1 MHGLLRVPLRHVRT
15 LVWAVLDGV
24 VISLVT
30 PPLPQHRVLIIRPDA
45 IGDFVL
51 WSNAGRE
58 LCAHYRQ
65 QGYSVI
71 LLGNAVWAEWASDLG
86 LADEVWALD
95 TGRFV
100 RNLWYRWSW
109 LRRLRRAGFAKVIH
123 PVHSRVFLVGDAL
136 ARAANEAERV
146 APEGD
151 YSNSTSW
158 QKRWSDRWYSRLI
171 PETSRQ
177 SMELLRHAEFMRGLG
192 LSGFVARPP
201 KLPLSKAA
209 SEFRSVSK
217 PYAVLFVGGSWE
229 GKVWQARNFGEIG
242 RRLRECG
249 VNVVLAGG
257 PLDRVQATK
266 ILDCLNGNA
275 IDLIEKTSLSELA
288 ELLRHAVVVLSNDTS
303 AVHIGA
309 AVDTPVLCI
318 LGGGHYG
325 RFLPYVVEKQEPS
338 RPAPIVAV
346 QPMSCFGCNWQCIH
360 PRERGE
366 AVKCISDISVEQVWR
381 HLEEVLPAWTRVK
394 ERIRQD
400 S

>member
-1 MHGLLRVPLRHVRT
+1 MQVLLSYMRK
-15 LVWAVLDGV
+15 LVWPVMDGV
-24 VISLVT
+24 VISLVR
-30 PPLPQHRVLIIRPDA
+30 PAVPQHRVLIIRPDA

-58 LCAHYRQ
+58 LCSHYRQ
-65 QGYSVI
+65 QGYSVV

-100 RNLWYRWSW
+100 CNLHYRWSW

-123 PVHSRVFLVGDAL
+123 PVHSRVFLVGDTLVRGTNA
-136 ARAANEAERV
+136 AERL

-151 YSNSTSW
+151 SSNQRW
-158 QKRWSDRWYSRLI
+158 LKRWSDRWYSRLI
-171 PETSRQ
+171 PETSSQ
-177 SMELLRHAEFMRGLG
+177 SMELLRQAEFMRDLG
-192 LSGFVARPP
+192 LSDFVARSPT
-201 KLPLSKAA
+201 LPFSKTA
-209 SEFRSVSK
+209 SEFRLVST
-217 PYAVLFVGGSWE
+217 PYAVLFVGSSWE

-249 VNVVLAGG
+249 IDVVLAGG
-257 PLDRVQATK
+257 SLDHVQASK
-266 ILDCLNGNA
+266 IAEYLNGNV

-288 ELLRHAVVVLSNDTS
+288 ELLRNAVVVLSNDTS

-309 AVDTPVLCI
+309 AVGTPVVCI
-318 LGGGHYG
+318 LGGGQYG
-325 RFLPYVVEKQEPS
+325 RFLPYVVEEQEPS
-338 RPAPIVAV
+338 RPAPIVVV

-381 HLEEVLPAWTRVK
+381 HLENVLPGRTRLK
-394 ERIRQD
+394 ERIRKD

>member
-1 MHGLLRVPLRHVRT
+1 MNVRRFRA
-15 LVWAVLDGV
+15 LVTAAMDGV
-24 VISLVT
+24 VISLVRSAV
-30 PPLPQHRVLIIRPDA
+30 PQHRVLIIRPDS

-58 LCAHYRQ
+58 LYAHYRQ
-65 QGYSVI
+65 EGYSVV
-71 LLGNAVWAEWASDLG
+71 LLGNAVWAEWASGLG

-100 RNLWYRWSW
+100 RNLRYRWSW
-109 LRRLRRAGFAKVIH
+109 LHRLRKAGFSKVIH

-136 ARAANEAERV
+136 ARATNAAERV

-151 YSNSTSW
+151 CTNERRL
-158 QKRWSDRWYSRLI
+158 KRLSDRWYSRLI

-192 LSGFVARPP
+192 LSGFVAR
-201 KLPLSKAA
+201 LPELPFSKAA
-209 SEFRSVSK
+209 PEFRSVSK

-229 GKVWQARNFGEIG
+229 GRVWRANNFGEIG

-257 PLDRVQATK
+257 PLDRIQATK
-266 ILDCLNGNA
+266 TLDCMNGNA
-275 IDLIEKTSLSELA
+275 IDLIGKTSLSELT
-288 ELLRHAVVVLSNDTS
+288 ELLRNTVVVLSSETS
-303 AVHIGA
+303 AAHIGA
-309 AVDTPVLCI
+309 AVGTPVVCI
-318 LGGGHYG
+318 LGGGHFG

-338 RPAPIVAV
+338 RPTPIAVV
-346 QPMSCFGCNWQCIH
+346 QPMPCFGCSWRCIH

-366 AVKCISDISVEQVWR
+366 AVECVSDISVEQVWR
-381 HLEEVLPAWTRVK
+381 HLEEIIPAWTRVN
-394 ERIRQD
+394 ERIRQV

>member
-1 MHGLLRVPLRHVRT
+1 
-15 LVWAVLDGV
+15 V
-24 VISLVT
+24 V
-30 PPLPQHRVLIIRPDA
+30 
-45 IGDFVL
+45 
-51 WSNAGRE
+51 
-58 LCAHYRQ
+58 
-65 QGYSVI
+65 

-100 RNLWYRWSW
+100 YDLRYRWSW

-136 ARAANEAERV
+136 ARATNAAERI

-151 YSNSTSW
+151 YSNIASW
-158 QKRWSDRWYSRLI
+158 LKRWSDRWYSRLI
-171 PETSRQ
+171 PETSKQ
-177 SMELLRHAEFMRGLG
+177 SMELLRHAAFMRGLG
-192 LSGFVARPP
+192 LSGFVARLP
-201 KLPLSKAA
+201 KLPFSKAV
-209 SEFRSVSK
+209 SEFRSITK

-229 GKVWQARNFGEIG
+229 GKVWSARNFGEIG

-249 VNVVLAGG
+249 INVVLAGG
-257 PLDRVQATK
+257 PLDRVQAIK
-266 ILDCLNGNA
+266 VLDCLNGHA

-288 ELLRHAVVVLSNDTS
+288 ELLRNAVVVLSNDTS

-309 AVDTPVLCI
+309 AVGTPVLCI

-338 RPAPIVAV
+338 RPTPIVVV

-360 PRERGE
+360 PREMGE

-381 HLEEVLPAWTRVK
+381 HLEEVLPASTQINK
-394 ERIRQD
+394 SSSQYSIP

>member
-1 MHGLLRVPLRHVRT
+1 MNDRRFRA
-15 LVWAVLDGV
+15 LVWAAMDGV
-24 VISLVT
+24 VISLIRSAV
-30 PPLPQHRVLIIRPDA
+30 PQHRVLIIRPDA

-51 WSNAGRE
+51 WSNAGRD

-65 QGYSVI
+65 QGYSVV
-71 LLGNAVWAEWASDLG
+71 LLGNAVWAEWARDLR

-95 TGRFV
+95 TGRFA
-100 RNLWYRWSW
+100 RNLRYRWSW
-109 LRRLRRAGFAKVIH
+109 IRRLRRAGFAKAIH

-136 ARAANEAERV
+136 VRATNAAERI

-151 YSNSTSW
+151 YSNERW
-158 QKRWSDRWYSRLI
+158 LKRWSDRWYSRLI

-192 LSGFVARPP
+192 LSGFVAR
-201 KLPLSKAA
+201 LPELPFSKAVP
-209 SEFRSVSK
+209 EFRSVSK
-217 PYAVLFVGGSWE
+217 PYAVLFVGARWE
-229 GKVWQARNFGEIG
+229 GRVWQARNFGEIG
-242 RRLRECG
+242 RRLRVCG
-249 VNVVLAGG
+249 VNVVLAGS
-257 PLDRVQATK
+257 PLDRVQTTT

-275 IDLIEKTSLSELA
+275 IDLIGKTSLAELA
-288 ELLRHAVVVLSNDTS
+288 ELLRNAVVVVSNETS

-309 AVDTPVLCI
+309 AVGKPVLCI
-318 LGGGHYG
+318 LGGGHFG

-338 RPAPIVAV
+338 RPTPIVAV
-346 QPMSCFGCNWQCIH
+346 QPMSCFSCNWQCIH

-381 HLEEVLPAWTRVK
+381 HLEEILPAWTQVK
-394 ERIRQD
+394 ERVWQD

>member
-1 MHGLLRVPLRHVRT
+1 MTIRRLRA
-15 LVWAVLDGV
+15 LVWAAMDGV
-24 VISLVT
+24 VIALVR
-30 PPLPQHRVLIIRPDA
+30 PAVPQHRVLIIRPDA

-65 QGYSVI
+65 QGYSVV
-71 LLGNAVWAEWASDLG
+71 LLGNAVWAEWASGLG

-100 RNLWYRWSW
+100 RNLRYRWSW
-109 LRRLRRAGFAKVIH
+109 LHRLRKAGFAKVIH

-136 ARAANEAERV
+136 ARATNAAERV

-151 YSNSTSW
+151 CTNERRL
-158 QKRWSDRWYSRLI
+158 KRLGDRWYSQLI

-192 LSGFVARPP
+192 LSGFVAR
-201 KLPLSKAA
+201 LPELPFSKAA
-209 SEFRSVSK
+209 PEFRSVSK
-217 PYAVLFVGGSWE
+217 PYAVLCVGGSWE
-229 GKVWQARNFGEIG
+229 GRVWQARNFGEIG

-257 PLDRVQATK
+257 PLDRIQATK
-266 ILDCLNGNA
+266 TLDCLNGNA
-275 IDLIEKTSLSELA
+275 IDLVGKTSLSELT
-288 ELLRHAVVVLSNDTS
+288 ELLRNAVVVLSNETS
-303 AVHIGA
+303 AAHIGA
-309 AVDTPVLCI
+309 AVGTSVLCI
-318 LGGGHYG
+318 LGGGHFG

-338 RPAPIVAV
+338 RPTPIAVV
-346 QPMSCFGCNWQCIH
+346 QPMPCFGCSWRCIH

-366 AVKCISDISVEQVWR
+366 AVECVSDISVEQVWR
-381 HLEEVLPAWTRVK
+381 HLEEIIPAWTRVN
-394 ERIRQD
+394 ERIRQV